1 MNEKIKDKIYKF
13 LGSLETEIDVN
24 YYVNIDEIDLS
35 DPYESI
41 YNMIDDDYGF
51 DIDIIYYQN
60 AIEYLMK
67 NDNSLYD
74 SLAIASEYGY
84 TCDNLNSEILASLL
98 ASRNSR
104 EDFYNLQ
111 KEIDDFFEEIKSEL
125 DDMEEDEEI

>member
-1 MNEKIKDKIYKF
+1 MNEKIKDKIYEF

-41 YNMIDDDYGF
+41 YNMIYDDNGF
-51 DIDIIYYQN
+51 DVDIIYYQN

-84 TCDNLNSEILASLL
+84 TCDDLNSEILASLL
-98 ASRNSR
+98 ASKNSR

-111 KEIDDFFEEIKSEL
+111 NKIDDFFEEIKSEL

>member
-1 MNEKIKDKIYKF
+1 MNEKIKDKIYEF

-24 YYVNIDEIDLS
+24 YYVDIDEIDLS

-41 YNMIDDDYGF
+41 YNMIDDNNGF
-51 DIDIIYYQN
+51 DVDIIYYQN

-74 SLAIASEYGY
+74 SLAIAYEYGY
-84 TCDNLNSEILASLL
+84 TCNNLNSEILASLL

-111 KEIDDFFEEIKSEL
+111 DKIDDFFEEIKN
-125 DDMEEDEEI
+125 